1 MTKEIISQLAEEIAN
16 RLNSFNKPFL
26 STDEAA
32 AFIGVSRSTLY
43 KLTSARQIPHF
54 KPAGK
59 LMYFERAA
67 LESWMRANRIASTD
81 ELQAAAANYC
91 ESRPLGSKQKGGK
104 L

>member
-1 MTKEIISQLAEEIAN
+1 MEEKIEQLANLIADK
-16 RLNSFNKPFL
+16 LSIYHKDLL
-26 STDEAA
+26 STDEATRLLN
-32 AFIGVSRSTLY
+32 VSKSTLY
-43 KLTSARQIPHF
+43 KMTMRGDIPFF